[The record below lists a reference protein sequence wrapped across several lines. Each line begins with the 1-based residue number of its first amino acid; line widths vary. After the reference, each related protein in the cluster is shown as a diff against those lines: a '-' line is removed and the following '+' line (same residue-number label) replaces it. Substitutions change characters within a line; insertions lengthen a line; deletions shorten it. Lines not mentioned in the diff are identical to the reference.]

1 MSLRIRRATNDD
13 NARLC
18 EIETLCPQGRALR
31 FHYQRDDF
39 FARSRVYDD
48 WAVFVAEE
56 DGMAVGVAAASIK
69 SVRIAGQPVRA
80 GYIYDVRVI
89 PEHRG
94 KKLSYALVEA
104 VEAYLRPLVD
114 YAYLY
119 VLSDNRA
126 TQAITRR
133 CAMFPIGRFRVL
145 LVPALPR
152 VLPMPRLLAGAARA
166 EVLAAMQAQSARY
179 DLVPLVTASR
189 HHAPEEQR
197 SPVVGLFAVGDPPR
211 AAANVW
217 DPTPLG
223 VKVVDRVPMLLRLAG
238 MIGPM
243 RRIFKLP
250 RIPRPGEALR
260 IWEISDLW
268 QPELGD
274 GQALTSFCEAMQA
287 MAFERGI
294 ALLAFHLDPE
304 DPSCAALAPLAR
316 ITLEGAI
323 MARTAVA
330 GEPPPALHLAY
341 LDVRDF

>member
-1 MSLRIRRATNDD
+1 MSLRVRRATTED

-18 EIETLCPQGRALR
+18 EIEALCPQGSGLR

-48 WAVFVAEE
+48 WAVFVAEV
-56 DGMAVGVAAASIK
+56 DGIAVGVAAASIK
-69 SVRIAGQPVRA
+69 SVRIAGKPMRA

-94 KKLSYALVEA
+94 KRLSYALVEA

-126 TQAITRR
+126 TRAITQR

-145 LVPALPR
+145 LVPTLSRPG
-152 VLPMPRLLAGAARA
+152 PMPRLIEGATRA
-166 EVLAAMQAQSARY
+166 EVLGAMEVQSERY
-179 DLVPLVTASR
+179 DLMPLVGVSR
-189 HHAPEEQR
+189 QSALEEQR
-197 SPVVGLFAVGDPPR
+197 SPMVGLFAVGDPPR
-211 AAANVW
+211 VAANVW
-217 DPTPLG
+217 DPTPLAA
-223 VKVVDRVPMLLRLAG
+223 KVVDRVPTLLRLG
-238 MIGPM
+238 GLLGPL
-243 RRIFKLP
+243 RTILRLP
-250 RIPRPGEALR
+250 KIPRPGETLR
-260 IWEISDLW
+260 IWEVFDVW
-268 QPELGD
+268 QHVLGN
-274 GQALTSFCEAMQA
+274 GKALTSFCEALQA

-294 ALLAFHLDPE
+294 ALLAFHLDPA
-304 DPSCAALAPLAR
+304 DPICAALSPLAR
-316 ITLEGAI
+316 VTLEGAI

-330 GEPPPALHLAY
+330 GEPPLPLRLAY